1 MERSR
6 GVALSVAAFR
16 TVLAVAVFALC
27 SVLLL
32 MVGWLWHA
40 PSLDMVIALLLV
52 AGLSVFSLVV
62 VLLRAYTRGFLRYF
76 AVLSAVVVLI
86 WAQLVT
92 VGLGGARTLSGGLVV
107 LVPVAVV
114 TGAVAQVLLKRALD
128 NARTSE

>member
-16 TVLAVAVFALC
+16 TVLAVAVFDLC

-32 MVGWLWHA
+32 MAGALWSSSSA
-40 PSLDMVIALLLV
+40 DLVIALLLGT
-52 AGLSVFSLVV
+52 GLCVFSLVV
-62 VLLRAYTRGFLRYF
+62 VLRGACTRGFLRYF
-76 AVLSAVVVLI
+76 AVLSAVVVLA

-92 VGLGGARTLSGGLVV
+92 VELGGARTLAGGLVV
-107 LVPVAVV
+107 LIPVAVV
-114 TGAVAQVLLKRALD
+114 TGAVAQVLLKRTLD

>member
-16 TVLAVAVFALC
+16 TVLVVAVFDLC

-32 MVGWLWHA
+32 MAGALWSSSSA
-40 PSLDMVIALLLV
+40 DLVIALLLGT
-52 AGLSVFSLVV
+52 GLCVFSLVV
-62 VLLRAYTRGFLRYF
+62 VLRRAYTRGFLRYF

-92 VGLGGARTLSGGLVV
+92 VELGGARTLSGGLVV
-107 LVPVAVV
+107 LIPVAVV
-114 TGAVAQVLLKRALD
+114 TGAVAQTLLKRTLD